1 MNMNTFSFAL
11 FGWSCFA
18 IQLYFHNLNISFY
31 WTGCLGKMTL
41 FIKGA
46 TKRFI
51 DYDFVYCDVF
61 WIFLT
66 RRNLCCH
73 FNVMNGAITD
83 NEYIVIELM
92 KCKLKV
98 NCFSFSGDE
107 EMPTNLGLLDQRQVL
122 LWVQENIAG
131 KTWRPLGRGQDA
143 ESKFSKSAFI
153 PQPLRIFLKD
163 SAHCLYP
170 FRIDS

>member
-1 MNMNTFSFAL
+1 
-11 FGWSCFA
+11 
-18 IQLYFHNLNISFY
+18 
-31 WTGCLGKMTL
+31 
-41 FIKGA
+41 
-46 TKRFI
+46 
-51 DYDFVYCDVF
+51 
-61 WIFLT
+61 
-66 RRNLCCH
+66 
-73 FNVMNGAITD
+73 
-83 NEYIVIELM
+83 
-92 KCKLKV
+92 
-98 NCFSFSGDE
+98 
-107 EMPTNLGLLDQRQVL
+107 MPTNLGLLDQRQVL